1 MGLRI
6 GMAVLLMLAGACSRQ
21 DITPFSALDRDHN
34 GRISRQE
41 AARDADLARIFDR
54 LDTNKDG
61 ELSPL
66 EYLRVAEAP

>member
-1 MGLRI
+1 
-6 GMAVLLMLAGACSRQ
+6 MAVLLMLAGACSRQ
-21 DITPFSALDRDHN
+21 NITSFPMLDRNQD

-41 AARDADLARIFDR
+41 AAQDADLAKIFDR

-66 EYLRVAEAP
+66 EYLQVAEAP